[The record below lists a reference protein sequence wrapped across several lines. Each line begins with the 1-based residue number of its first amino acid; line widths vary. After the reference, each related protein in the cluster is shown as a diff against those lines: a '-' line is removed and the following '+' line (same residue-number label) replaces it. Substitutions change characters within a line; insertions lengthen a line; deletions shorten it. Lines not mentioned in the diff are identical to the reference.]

1 MSDEVNALLDP
12 LFKLDTSP
20 GQIAI
25 AKEQTESFHE
35 DNVLREEQR
44 NSQLKQEALEIIQ
57 LIMREMRETPSEKFK
72 QSSLVLDI
80 VESKLNELKKRE
92 RLREVKENNEEKP
105 AEKETINVT
114 NETER
119 SEDTEVSN
127 VHMKHKKK
135 CLEEQNKQTKK
146 TELLG
151 VKIEEE
157 RKQDIP
163 VQMKTKKEIRPI
175 KQEIEKATEFCKT
188 NPGGVETSLLYDQ
201 HVAIKEKDEQTE
213 EPTKY
218 YSSDPIKESNVDMIL
233 QEKYLEKLNKQTKA
247 GDSCDVNSKHKHKHA
262 KTEEEREIN
271 IPTQITNDDENR
283 LIRQK
288 GEKATEI
295 LKTNPEAVETGYLQH
310 LYDAIMDKD
319 ILTEELTQSNS
330 SEPLKLKD
338 NNDKLMTMQKQEL
351 CPDASKPQDTHSHS
365 TAKENV
371 SLKSVSTVQVD
382 HIYELPDVYLNSSA
396 EYINEMEGVIEQN
409 KQLGNVTLHVAV
421 TGSTGAGKSSFIN
434 AVRGL
439 TPDDE
444 NAAPTGVTETTMVP
458 TMYRHPTMPNVELW
472 DLPGTGS
479 PKFKAKKYLKEVK
492 LETFDFFIIIS
503 SERFK
508 ENDIMLAEAI
518 KERKKLFYFLRSKID
533 NDIHAESHRKD
544 FDEQKVLSHIREN
557 CHRNLKDMDDP
568 HAFLI
573 CSFELHKYDFQTFV
587 DTLKKQLPDHKRDA
601 LILSLPI
608 YSSKILEEKINI
620 FMKQTWSAAVASG
633 SVAVV
638 PVPGLSMACDA
649 AILLGFFTKCYYAF
663 GLDEESI
670 DKLSVRVNN
679 PSLKAIRRSPLVV
692 AIGQKKL
699 TNKELS
705 ALTSKE
711 AAVKFAWSMVPVVG
725 SIKTAQMSYST
736 TLNLLRTGVHDLAE
750 TAREV
755 LKAAGVT
762 GVY

>member
-1 MSDEVNALLDP
+1 MENPQQKA
-12 LFKLDTSP
+12 
-20 GQIAI
+20 
-25 AKEQTESFHE
+25 
-35 DNVLREEQR
+35 
-44 NSQLKQEALEIIQ
+44 
-57 LIMREMRETPSEKFK
+57 K
-72 QSSLVLDI
+72 QSSLVL
-80 VESKLNELKKRE
+80 ESKLDELKKRE
-92 RLREVKENNEEKP
+92 RQREMNENNKEKQP
-105 AEKETINVT
+105 EKETINVA
-114 NETER
+114 NEKER
-119 SEDTEVSN
+119 SEDAKVSN
-127 VHMKHKKK
+127 VDMKHKKK
-135 CLEEQNKQTKK
+135 CLEEQNKQTK
-146 TELLG
+146 
-151 VKIEEE
+151 
-157 RKQDIP
+157 
-163 VQMKTKKEIRPI
+163 
-175 KQEIEKATEFCKT
+175 
-188 NPGGVETSLLYDQ
+188 
-201 HVAIKEKDEQTE
+201 

-218 YSSDPIKESNVDMIL
+218 YSSYPINEMKLIKKNNKLMNMQIQECNVDMI
-233 QEKYLEKLNKQTKA
+233 QKEKYIEKLNKQFKA
-247 GDSCDVNSKHKHKHA
+247 GDSSDVNTKHKHKAA
-262 KTEEEREIN
+262 KKEEEGEKIN
-271 IPTQITNDDENR
+271 IPIQITNDDENR

-295 LKTNPEAVETGYLQH
+295 LKTKPEGNGKGHLQH

-319 ILTEELTQSNS
+319 VLTEEPTQSNS
-330 SEPLKLKD
+330 SEPIKLKE
-338 NNDKLMTMQKQEL
+338 NYGELMKMQKQEL
-351 CPDASKPQDTHSHS
+351 SNSRKPQDTHSHS

-371 SLKSVSTVQVD
+371 SLKSASTVQVE
-382 HIYELPDVYLNSSA
+382 HIYEMPDVHLNSSA
-396 EYINEMEGVIEQN
+396 EYINEMECVIEQN

-439 TPDDE
+439 TSDDE
-444 NAAPTGVTETTMVP
+444 NAAPTGVTETTLVP
-458 TMYRHPTMPNVELW
+458 MMYKHPTMPNVELW

-508 ENDIMLAEAI
+508 ENDIMLANAI

-544 FDEQKVLSHIREN
+544 FDEQKVLSHIRED

-568 HAFLI
+568 HVFLI

-587 DTLKKQLPDHKRDA
+587 DTLEKQLPDHKRDA

-608 YSSKILEEKINI
+608 YSSKILEEKIEI

-649 AILLGFFTKCYYAF
+649 AILLGFFIKCYYAF
-663 GLDEESI
+663 GLDEKSI

-725 SIKTAQMSYST
+725 SKKTAQMSYST
-736 TLNLLRTGVHDLAE
+736 TLKLLRTGVQDLAE

>member
-12 LFKLDTSP
+12 LLNLDTHP
-20 GQIAI
+20 GQTAVPE
-25 AKEQTESFHE
+25 EQTESFQE
-35 DNVLREEQR
+35 DNVLMEKQR
-44 NSQLKQEALEIIQ
+44 NSELKQNALEIIQ
-57 LIMREMRETPSEKFK
+57 LIMQEMQETPPEKFK
-72 QSSLVLDI
+72 QSSLVQDI
-80 VESKLNELKKRE
+80 VYSKLNELKKRE
-92 RLREVKENNEEKP
+92 TLREVKENNEEKP
-105 AEKETINVT
+105 AEKETINLA

-127 VHMKHKKK
+127 VDMKHKKK

-146 TELLG
+146 TEHQD
-151 VKIEEE
+151 VNIEEE

-163 VQMKTKKEIRPI
+163 VQIKTEEEIRLI
-175 KQEIEKATEFCKT
+175 KPEMEKGTEFCKT
-188 NPGGVETSLLYDQ
+188 NPEVVETGLLQNQ
-201 HVAIKEKDEQTE
+201 HVAIKEKEVFAQ

-218 YSSDPIKESNVDMIL
+218 YSSDPINEMKLIEFNVDMIHK
-233 QEKYLEKLNKQTKA
+233 EKYLEKLSKQSEA
-247 GDSCDVNSKHKHKHA
+247 GDSCDVNTKHKHKDA
-262 KTEEEREIN
+262 KKDEEREIN
-271 IPTQITNDDENR
+271 IPIQKTNDDENR
-283 LIRQK
+283 LFRQNC
-288 GEKATEI
+288 EKTTEI
-295 LKTNPEAVETGYLQH
+295 LKTNPEGDGKGHLQH
-310 LYDAIMDKD
+310 LYDTILDKYVS
-319 ILTEELTQSNS
+319 TEQPTQSNFS
-330 SEPLKLKD
+330 KSMNKLKLEE
-338 NNDKLMTMQKQEL
+338 NNDELMKIQKQKQEL
-351 CPDASKPQDTHSHS
+351 SNSSKPDTHSHS

-371 SLKSVSTVQVD
+371 SLKSANTVQVE
-382 HIYELPDVYLNSSA
+382 HIYEMPDVHLNSSA
-396 EYINEMEGVIEQN
+396 EYINEMECVIEQN

-434 AVRGL
+434 AIRGL
-439 TPDDE
+439 TSDDE
-444 NAAPTGVTETTMVP
+444 NAAPTGVTETTLVP
-458 TMYRHPTMPNVELW
+458 TMYRHPTMPNIELW

-479 PKFKAKKYLKEVK
+479 PKFKAKKYLKDVK

-508 ENDIMLAEAI
+508 ENDIMLANAI

-557 CHRNLKDMDDP
+557 CHRNLKDIDDP

-587 DTLKKQLPDHKRDA
+587 DTLEKQLPDHKRDA

-608 YSSKILEEKINI
+608 YSSKILEEKIEI

-663 GLDEESI
+663 GLDEKSI

-679 PSLKAIRRSPLVV
+679 LSLKAIRRSPLVV

-736 TLNLLRTGVHDLAE
+736 TLNLLRTGVQDLAE
-750 TAREV
+750 TAS
-755 LKAAGVT
+755 
-762 GVY
+762 